1 MSNNIE
7 DKKGNYEVVRNIL
20 SSRYQEVNGYDF
32 YRYIFPDNQNVG
44 ELSGNYSKPN
54 AIYLYRDVEEDPD
67 RTYRRRIMLNDTW
80 EDDYMNYVECNHK
93 TLCSGLAYRD
103 KKNRL
108 ENAQQMN
115 ALVFDLDS
123 VGENELENLL
133 LRMSKKPGLRTLPEP
148 TFIVMSGTGLHI
160 YYVFDRPV
168 ALYPNIKLQM
178 KALKYDLTFKM
189 WEYKATSKEK
199 QIQYQS
205 INQGFRMVGSINDKY
220 NLPVVAFKIGDKVS
234 LDYVNSYVDV
244 KENMVDVNRQFRPSQ
259 YSKEEAREKFPEW
272 YERVI
277 VKGDKRAKKWD
288 IKRDLYDWWLKQSY
302 KVKGGHRYFYLMCM
316 VIYAFKCNIP
326 KEEVEEDMNEK
337 FEELKDIEH
346 SNPLTKEDLYT
357 ALEVYHRE
365 YYNFTID
372 DIEKLTDIRI
382 ERNKRNYQNQKD
394 HLEEARMIRD
404 LRMSR
409 QNKNWWDNSGRPSK
423 ENIVKEYIEKN
434 PDDNPTE
441 IARALNI
448 SRPTVYKY
456 LK

>member
-44 ELSGNYSKPN
+44 ELSGDYSRPN
-54 AIYLYRDVEEDPD
+54 AIYLYRDEEEDPD

>member
-32 YRYIFPDNQNVG
+32 YRYIFPDNQNLG

-54 AIYLYRDVEEDPD
+54 AIYLYRDEEEEDPD

-178 KALKYDLTFKM
+178 KKLKYDLTFKM

-220 NLPVVAFKIGDKVS
+220 DLQVRAFKTGKRVS
-234 LDYVNSYVDV
+234 LNYINSYVDV

-302 KVKGGHRYFYLMCM
+302 RVAL
-316 VIYAFKCNIP
+316 A
-326 KEEVEEDMNEK
+326 
-337 FEELKDIEH
+337 H
-346 SNPLTKEDLYT
+346 SSLDS
-357 ALEVYHRE
+357 A
-365 YYNFTID
+365 
-372 DIEKLTDIRI
+372 
-382 ERNKRNYQNQKD
+382 
-394 HLEEARMIRD
+394 
-404 LRMSR
+404 
-409 QNKNWWDNSGRPSK
+409 
-423 ENIVKEYIEKN
+423 
-434 PDDNPTE
+434 
-441 IARALNI
+441 IA
-448 SRPTVYKY
+448 
-456 LK
+456 